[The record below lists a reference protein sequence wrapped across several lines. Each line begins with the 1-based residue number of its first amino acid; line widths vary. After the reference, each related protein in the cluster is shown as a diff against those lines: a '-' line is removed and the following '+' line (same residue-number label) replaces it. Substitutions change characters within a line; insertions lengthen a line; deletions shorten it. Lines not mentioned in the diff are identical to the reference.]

1 MKVTILHTA
10 TVMDDDID
18 VEFTAECTTRNDGI
32 GGYEYMGFRGYD
44 EGRDYEVVDNVR
56 WDESLFDT
64 WQNQEIKKLSKSTEV
79 EDAIIEEYKSMDYRI
94 FIE

>member
-10 TVMDDDID
+10 TILDDDID
-18 VEFTAECTTRNDGI
+18 IEFTAECTTRNDGI

-44 EGRDYEVVDNVR
+44 EGRDYEVVEDVR

-64 WQNQEIKKLSKSTEV
+64 WQNAEIKKLSKSTEV
-79 EDAIIEEYKSMDYRI
+79 EKAIIKQYNMMD
-94 FIE
+94 

>member
-1 MKVTILHTA
+1 
-10 TVMDDDID
+10 
-18 VEFTAECTTRNDGI
+18 
-32 GGYEYMGFRGYD
+32 
-44 EGRDYEVVDNVR
+44 VVDNVR